1 MFKHGAKGSF
11 VNFLQERIMQTTWP
25 NDNYYR
31 NWFGSNL
38 TAEELAAK
46 YKNYL
51 KVSMT
56 SEPDHYVI

>member
-1 MFKHGAKGSF
+1 MFKKGGAFKAVF

-31 NWFGSNL
+31 NWFGSDL

-46 YKNYL
+46 YKTYI
-51 KVSMT
+51 KV
-56 SEPDHYVI
+56 